1 MVRQG
6 SRLSEAP
13 RAGNRLMEV
22 CLLLSGQGAVHV
34 QVVLEEPIGCDGT
47 ILNVLAAALL
57 ELLVNT
63 GWFLLSAC
71 DSGVLCGPKFGLEL
85 IPLDRITHTHNV
97 LKGFLNARNSA
108 FADLV
113 LQKRL
118 DIYLSLP

>member
-1 MVRQG
+1 MVWHRSG
-6 SRLSEAP
+6 LSEAP
-13 RAGNRLMEV
+13 RTGNRLMEV
-22 CLLLSGQGAVHV
+22 SFFLGGQGAVHI
-34 QVVLEEPIGCDGT
+34 QVVLKERVSCYAPIFH
-47 ILNVLAAALL
+47 ILAAALL

-63 GWFLLSAC
+63 GWLLLSAC

-85 IPLDRITHTHNV
+85 IPLDRITYTHNV